1 MKIETDEAKK
11 IIEDNPDL
19 RNILHK
25 CFDFNYVSRQSAY
38 IMAHDPFFT
47 LKKNDEEE

>member
-1 MKIETDEAKK
+1 MKNLSTKNK

-38 IMAHDPFFT
+38 ILANDPFFT
-47 LKKNDEEE
+47 LTKDDISG